1 MKNQNL
7 KEKQKLESIARLE
20 ILQNEYLLHK
30 NVLKE
35 FTKEGTIYYS
45 ENLGGVMSGILY
57 WLHNKS
63 GYVEVVEEVQQ
74 EHNIFV
80 YHCLLK
86 HMELGDILI
95 MLYVSEDEEDW
106 KSERQELLEGYI
118 NVCAYNLG
126 LGYYEF
132 GQVEITG
139 VNGGIC
145 TLY

>member
-1 MKNQNL
+1 MENKDL

-30 NVLKE
+30 DVLQEFKE
-35 FTKEGTIYYS
+35 DGTIYYS
-45 ENLGGVMSGILY
+45 ENLGGAMSGLLY
-57 WLHNKS
+57 WLKNKS

-80 YHCLLK
+80 YHCLLN
-86 HMELGDILI
+86 HTEFGDILI
-95 MLYVSEDEEDW
+95 MLYVSSGEKDW
-106 KSERQELLEGYI
+106 KSEQQELLDGYI
-118 NVCAYNLG
+118 NVCVYDLG